1 MKRSRK
7 RLLLI
12 LFLPV
17 WLALVFIAVNLIQPR
32 IGRLR
37 DHNPELTAFQKH
49 RLDQWAKQGAKRH
62 ISSRWRPLSRISP
75 YLVEAVLIAE
85 DDKFW
90 EHGGFDW
97 QAMREAMEKNWKE
110 KTLRY
115 GGSTI
120 SQQLAKNLFLS
131 PSRSLVRKLREAI
144 LAWRLERA
152 LSKKRILEIYLNVV
166 EWGDGVFGAEA
177 AAGHYYGKPA
187 ARLNPPEAARLAAIL
202 PMPRRY
208 TRSSF
213 HRSRYLDERVTTIV
227 DIMRRRGLAPEESP
241 QPIRP
246 FIRMGF

>member
-12 LFLPV
+12 LFLPI
-17 WLALVFIAVNLIQPR
+17 WLALVFTAVNLIHPR
-32 IGRLR
+32 VGRLR

-62 ISSRWRPLSRISP
+62 ITSRWRPLSRISP
-75 YLVEAVLIAE
+75 SLVEAVLIAE
-85 DDKFW
+85 DDGFW
-90 EHGGFDW
+90 AHAGFDW
-97 QAMREAMEKNWKE
+97 EAMREAMVKNWKK

-120 SQQLAKNLFLS
+120 TQQLAKNLYLS

-166 EWGDGVFGAEA
+166 EWGDGIFGAEA
-177 AAGHYYGKPA
+177 AAGHYYGKSA
-187 ARLNPPEAARLAAIL
+187 SRLSPPEAARLAAIL

-213 HRSRYLDERVTTIV
+213 HRSRYLDERVATIMDV
-227 DIMRRRGLAPEESP
+227 MRRRGLVPEGDPPAMSP
-241 QPIRP
+241 FLRTA
-246 FIRMGF
+246 F